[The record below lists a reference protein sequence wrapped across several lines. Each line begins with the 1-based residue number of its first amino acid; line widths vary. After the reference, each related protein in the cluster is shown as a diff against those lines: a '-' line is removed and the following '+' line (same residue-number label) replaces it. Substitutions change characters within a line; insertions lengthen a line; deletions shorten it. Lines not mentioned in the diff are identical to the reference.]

1 MKKMMI
7 IFGLVL
13 TMAILSACGSGGSKD
28 EHENHK
34 NHEQHNS
41 ESKETSQT
49 LDWDVQ
55 SFSFKDQ
62 NDAEFGLEDLKG
74 KVWMANFIFTNCTT
88 VCPPMTAHMAK
99 LQGMAKEENVGV
111 EFVSFSIDPKRDDA
125 SALTKFGENYDADF
139 SNWHFLG
146 GYEQKQI
153 EQLARD
159 SFKTPVVADPNS
171 DQFIHAT
178 AFFLVNKEG
187 KVVSRYDGV
196 ENTPYE
202 EIIAD
207 MKNRLKK

>member
-1 MKKMMI
+1 MKKIMLM
-7 IFGLVL
+7 FGLVL
-13 TMAILSACGSGGSKD
+13 TTVILLSACGSGGSHD

-34 NHEQHNS
+34 NHEQNS
-41 ESKETSQT
+41 ESKETSQA

-55 SFSFKDQ
+55 SFTFKDQ
-62 NDAEFGLEDLKG
+62 DGQSFGLSDLEG
-74 KVWMANFIFTNCTT
+74 KVWMTNFIFTNCET

-99 LQGMAKEENVGV
+99 LQQMAKEEKVEV

-125 SALTKFGENYDADF
+125 AALTKFGENYDADF

-146 GYEQKQI
+146 GYDQKQI

-178 AFFLVNKEG
+178 AFFLVNKDG

-196 ENTPYE
+196 ENTPYK
-202 EIIAD
+202 EIIKE
-207 MKNRLKK
+207 MKKKAGN

>member
-1 MKKMMI
+1 MKKLMMI
-7 IFGLVL
+7 LGLVL
-13 TMAILSACGSGGSKD
+13 AMAAMSACGSGGSKG

-41 ESKETSQT
+41 ESEETSQS

-55 SFSFKDQ
+55 SFTYKDQ
-62 NDAEFGLEDLKG
+62 NDAEFSLSDLKG
-74 KVWMANFIFTNCTT
+74 KVWLTNFIFTNCET

-99 LQGMAKEENVGV
+99 LQQMAKEENVDV

-125 SALTKFGENYDADF
+125 AALTKFGENYDADF
-139 SNWHFLG
+139 STWHFLG
-146 GYEQKQI
+146 GYGQEEI
-153 EQLARD
+153 EKLARD

-196 ENTPYE
+196 ENTPYDQ
-202 EIIAD
+202 IIKD
-207 MKNRLKK
+207 MKKETKK

>member
-1 MKKMMI
+1 MKKILFM
-7 IFGLVL
+7 FGLVL
-13 TMAILSACGSGGSKD
+13 TTVVFLSACGSDGSHD

-34 NHEQHNS
+34 NHEQNS
-41 ESKETSQT
+41 ESKETSQS

-62 NDAEFGLEDLKG
+62 DEAEFGLSDLKG
-74 KVWMANFIFTNCTT
+74 KVWLTNFIFTNCET

-99 LQGMAKEENVGV
+99 LQQMAKEEKVDV
-111 EFVSFSIDPKRDDA
+111 DFVSFSIDPKRDDA
-125 SALTKFGENYDADF
+125 AALTKFGKNYDADF

-146 GYEQKQI
+146 GYDQKQI

-178 AFFLVNKEG
+178 AFFLVNKDG
-187 KVVSRYDGV
+187 KVISRYDGV

-202 EIIAD
+202 EIIKD
-207 MKNRLKK
+207 MKKESGK

>member
-1 MKKMMI
+1 MKRMMMI
-7 IFGLVL
+7 LGLVL
-13 TMAILSACGSGGSKD
+13 SMAVLSACGSGGSKD

-41 ESKETSQT
+41 ETSQS

-55 SFSFKDQ
+55 SFTFKDQ
-62 NDAEFGLEDLKG
+62 DGQSFGLSDLEG
-74 KVWMANFIFTNCTT
+74 KVWMTNFIFTNCET

-99 LQGMAKEENVGV
+99 LQQMAKEEKVDV

-125 SALTKFGENYDADF
+125 EALSKFGENYDADF

-146 GYEQKQI
+146 GYDQKQI

-178 AFFLVNKEG
+178 AFFLVNKDG
-187 KVVSRYDGV
+187 RVVSRYDGV

-202 EIIAD
+202 EIIKD
-207 MKNRLKK
+207 MKKESGK